1 MPQQFNFPAISATNP
16 SVDSLNQP
24 IPSSAT
30 LVGAEDPSGD
40 LQALQ
45 IDGSGNLTVSAASLP
60 LPTGAATAAL
70 QTTGNTSLATIAGAV
85 AGTEMQV
92 DVLSSALPTGAATE
106 ATLAALTSDI
116 NDVVQDDGGSISVI
130 TGGFTG
136 SAFRTFSVDAS
147 GYQNV
152 NIIASGLPA
161 GAATAAL
168 QTTGN
173 ASLSTIAGAVSGTE
187 MQVDVLTSALPTGAA
202 TSALQ
207 TTGNTSL
214 STIAGAVSGTEMQV
228 DVLTSALPTGAATSA
243 LQTQISGQLPS
254 ALGQTN
260 MAGSLSV
267 AIASNQSA
275 LPVAAQ
281 TGRAR
286 ANAPFFN
293 DYSSTSVTTAAY
305 TTAVASLSSAVNMVE
320 VFDSSGQAMIL
331 AVGAAA
337 SEVDQL
343 YILPGGNGQIP
354 LAIASGARV
363 SIRALTANATSGY
376 ILINFYT

>member
-16 SVDSLNQP
+16 SVDGINQP

-40 LQALQ
+40 MQALQ
-45 IDGSGNLTVSAASLP
+45 VDASGNLIVSAASLP

-70 QTTGNTSLATIAGAV
+70 QTAGNASLTTIAGAV

-152 NIIASGLPA
+152 NIIASGLPT
-161 GAATAAL
+161 GAATA
-168 QTTGN
+168 
-173 ASLSTIAGAVSGTE
+173 
-187 MQVDVLTSALPTGAA
+187 
-202 TSALQ
+202 ALQ

-281 TGRAR
+281 TGRAL

-293 DYSSTSVTTAAY
+293 DYSSTSVTTSAY
-305 TTAVASLSSAVNMVE
+305 TTAVASLTSAVNMVE

-337 SEVDQL
+337 SEVNQF
-343 YILPGGNGQIP
+343 YILPGGNGQVP